1 MGLNRY
7 GKEKP
12 APTREEAVEAGR
24 KGGLASAKKRR
35 ENMDIK
41 RAFEIIDNLPV
52 KGKVKK
58 QLTDLGIPE
67 DEQVGSVG
75 IVATIYAMAMNGD
88 REILKKYLDYKIQLS
103 ENDRKELE
111 SKARIEAMVNGEVQ
125 VTSQDDNEGM
135 IQIYLPAIEDE
146 EKLTVDAKNVMEND

>member
-1 MGLNRY
+1 MGISRY
-7 GKEKP
+7 GKDKP
-12 APTREEAVEAGR
+12 VLSHDEAVEMGR
-24 KGGLASAKKRR
+24 KGGKASVKKRR

-58 QLTDLGIPE
+58 QLTELGIPE
-67 DEQVGSVG
+67 EEQVGGVG

-111 SKARIEAMVNGEVQ
+111 SRARIEAMVNGDVQ
-125 VTSQDDNEGM
+125 VSSEDDDEGM
-135 IQIYLPAIEDE
+135 VQIYLPAIEDE
-146 EKLTVDAKNVMEND
+146 EKLTPKAKNVIDDD